1 MSYGNALKSYQKTNI
16 QTADT
21 LKLVILCYEAVIK
34 DLEIARDFHERR
46 AIENSYA
53 KIRHAQDII
62 TELLLGLDYERGGE
76 IAVNLSKIYN
86 FMLRELMV
94 INSSKDTAIY
104 THIIKMLTELKDA
117 WEQVRR
123 SSSQAPSLATEMDAK
138 GWGVTA

>member
-21 LKLVILCYEAVIK
+21 IKLVILCYDAVIR
-34 DLEIARDFHERR
+34 DLEIARDFHENN
-46 AIENSYA
+46 AIENGYV

-76 IAVNLSKIYN
+76 ISINLSKIYN

-94 INSSKDTAIY
+94 INSSKDTKIY
-104 THIIKMLTELKDA
+104 THIIKMLAELKEA
-117 WEQVRR
+117 WEHVRKA
-123 SSSQAPSLATEMDAK
+123 SSQMSPLGAGLDARN
-138 GWGVTA
+138 WGVRA